1 MAKYSCK
8 NCGAEL
14 FFDPT
19 VGKLH
24 CEYCDSLFDPSEF
37 EYKPEAD
44 QAKGAAKD
52 ETVKQGLTE
61 EEIKA
66 AEAAGMSA
74 AQAEAAAGDVQSTD
88 DSTGDLVVYKC
99 PHCKAEVIT
108 SKDTAATTCVYC
120 NRAITLEGNISGVFK
135 PDYVVPFK
143 KTQADVE
150 KAYYDLCKS
159 SILTPRTF
167 LDKKNIKKIKGMY
180 IPYWLYSF
188 TGDAKVQVLG
198 RNIRVWEHGDTE
210 YTETESYRVTEEVT
224 GDFKRIPADALK
236 GMDNRLMD
244 SIEPFDLKT
253 IQPFNPAYLAGFYTQ
268 RWDDSAADNEKRA
281 KERARKSLLNA
292 ATSSAGHYTQ
302 SVLQSENITWT
313 KNIAESAM
321 MPVWMMYT
329 EYKGKNYIF
338 GMNGQTGKLMGTIP
352 QSPGRL
358 IGIMASVFLISQ
370 IIMMILRVMEVI
382 L

>member
-14 FFDPT
+14 FFDPK

-37 EYKPEAD
+37 EYVPETD
-44 QAKGAAKD
+44 QAKGEAKD
-52 ETVKQGLTE
+52 QTVKQDLTE

-66 AEAAGMSA
+66 AEEAGMSE

-108 SKDTAATTCVYC
+108 SKETAATTCVYC

-135 PDYVVPFK
+135 PDFVLPFK
-143 KTQADVE
+143 KTQEDVE
-150 KAYYDLCKS
+150 AAYFDLCRK
-159 SILTPRTF
+159 SILTPRKF
-167 LDKKNIKKIKGMY
+167 ADKKNIKKIKGMY

-188 TGDAKVQVLG
+188 TGDATVQVLG
-198 RNIRVWEHGDTE
+198 KYIRDWTTGDTE
-210 YTETESYRVTEEVT
+210 YTETESYRVTEEVK

-236 GMDNRLMD
+236 GMDNTLMD
-244 SIEPFDLKT
+244 SIEPFDLKS
-253 IQPFNPAYLAGFYTQ
+253 IKDFNPAYLAGFYTQ

-281 KERARKSLLNA
+281 KTRARKSLIDT
-292 ATSSAGHYTQ
+292 ATASAGHYNQ
-302 SVLQSENITWT
+302 SVLESEHIEWS
-313 KNIAESAM
+313 KNVAESAM

-352 QSPGRL
+352 KSPERL
-358 IGIMASVFLISQ
+358 IGIMAAVFLISQ
-370 IIMMILRVMEVI
+370 VIFAIIRVLGVI
-382 L
+382 